1 MNNVHYLGNPNLK
14 KANVPVDFT
23 QDQVQEYIKCS
34 QDPIH
39 FIKTYMKIVTVDDG
53 LVDFNLWDFQEDMV
67 RKFIDDRFVICK
79 MPRQTGKSTTIIA
92 FLLHY
97 VLYNQAGSNSDE
109 AGWWHFT
116 TGESSNQRQR
126 DGAFFHFKNSPA
138 WFPDYTGG
146 LYETNKV
153 ILFEYYVNDEN
164 ENAQIKNQEQER
176 QDRESEI

>member
-39 FIKTYMKIVTVDDG
+39 FINTYMKIVTVDDG

-97 VLYNQAGSNSDE
+97 V
-109 AGWWHFT
+109 
-116 TGESSNQRQR
+116 
-126 DGAFFHFKNSPA
+126 
-138 WFPDYTGG
+138 
-146 LYETNKV
+146 
-153 ILFEYYVNDEN
+153 
-164 ENAQIKNQEQER
+164 
-176 QDRESEI
+176 